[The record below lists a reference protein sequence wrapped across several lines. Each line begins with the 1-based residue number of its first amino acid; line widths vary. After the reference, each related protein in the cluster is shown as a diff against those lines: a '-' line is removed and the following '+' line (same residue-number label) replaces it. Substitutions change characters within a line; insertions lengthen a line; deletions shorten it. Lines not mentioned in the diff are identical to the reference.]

1 MWSDRGGAAAGLST
15 NVPEPFRYRQSGP
28 GGGNGSSL
36 QTDTAIE
43 DSEDPTVQS
52 QNLQRQA
59 FEKGR
64 QQGESQ
70 ARAAA
75 QNETV
80 AERDKIRG
88 AIEKF
93 KDERAV
99 YFSHIETDVVHLA
112 LAIARKILHR
122 EAQIDPLLLTGM
134 VHVALEKLDTG
145 SRVRMRAHPADIR
158 SWSDFFLQQG
168 SHKSQPELIGD
179 LGLQRGECS
188 LETESGSTQISLDGQ
203 LKEIEQGFLDL
214 LEQRPR

>member
-1 MWSDRGGAAAGLST
+1 MWSDRGGAAAVLST

-28 GGGNGSSL
+28 GGNGSSL

-43 DSEDPTVQS
+43 DPEDPAVQA

-145 SRVRMRAHPADIR
+145 SRVR
-158 SWSDFFLQQG
+158 
-168 SHKSQPELIGD
+168 
-179 LGLQRGECS
+179 
-188 LETESGSTQISLDGQ
+188 
-203 LKEIEQGFLDL
+203 
-214 LEQRPR
+214 